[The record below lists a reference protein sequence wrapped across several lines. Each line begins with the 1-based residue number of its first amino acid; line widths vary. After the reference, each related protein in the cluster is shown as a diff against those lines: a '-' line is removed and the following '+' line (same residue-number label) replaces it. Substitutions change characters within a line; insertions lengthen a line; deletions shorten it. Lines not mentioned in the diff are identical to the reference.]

1 MCPSP
6 AAHKP
11 GERKKI
17 LDIMLDLPLAVHG
30 QHGVEQNLCNQ
41 PACGAVDAH
50 SRELA
55 QSRVVEDLVQ
65 TTAQP
70 KNEGYHG
77 EDVYIFY
84 SVQVSCPEGS
94 ILMSFFS

>member
-1 MCPSP
+1 MCPST

-11 GERKKI
+11 
-17 LDIMLDLPLAVHG
+17 VHG

-55 QSRVVEDLVQ
+55 QSRVVEELVQ

-70 KNEGYHG
+70 QNEGYYG
-77 EDVYIFY
+77 ENIYY
-84 SVQVSCPEGS
+84 NKGLVQKAPF
-94 ILMSFFS
+94 LYNFFS

>member
-1 MCPSP
+1 M
-6 AAHKP
+6 
-11 GERKKI
+11 
-17 LDIMLDLPLAVHG
+17 LDIIIDLPLAVHG

-70 KNEGYHG
+70 QNEGYYG
-77 EDVYIFY
+77 EDTYIFY
-84 SVQVSCPEGS
+84 VVQVSCPEGS